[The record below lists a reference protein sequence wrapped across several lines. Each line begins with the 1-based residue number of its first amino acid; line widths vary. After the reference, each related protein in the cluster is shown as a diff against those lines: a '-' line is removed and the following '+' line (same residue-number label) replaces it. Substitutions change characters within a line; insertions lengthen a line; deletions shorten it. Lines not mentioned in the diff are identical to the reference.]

1 MGHMG
6 KNLCDLQA
14 GWDIFS
20 RTLAMITFPAE
31 KRHDHICWQQVARC
45 PRSDLEHA
53 GSDAVPRRL
62 AKLQTPR
69 SPAHLAGHTCAAWT
83 RVRALVSVID

>member
-31 KRHDHICWQQVARC
+31 KGHD
-45 PRSDLEHA
+45 RSYLLAA
-53 GSDAVPRRL
+53 GGPVP
-62 AKLQTPR
+62 
-69 SPAHLAGHTCAAWT
+69 SF
-83 RVRALVSVID
+83 